1 MRAIVSGLVG
11 VLDEGLLRS
20 TIDGL
25 REVMEKPLK
34 YSELPRLLTGISM
47 VQQPVSPELIDQ
59 LVCQLLATDAHNG
72 VSTALADSIIFSHLT
87 PSNAVRTRLR
97 KMKTV
102 DAAKNIYP
110 TRIDFA
116 TLSQRPEATLKAIEA
131 QQLASVNQDEM
142 VFTSAIAKRVATIG
156 RALGMDSR
164 NPESIAKMVGL
175 LSALGSAN
183 RQLDRISQKRR
194 RKDSDSDD
202 EI

>member
-34 YSELPRLLTGISM
+34 YSELPRFLTGISM

-72 VSTALADSIIFSHLT
+72 VSTALADSIIFSRLT

-116 TLSQRPEATLKAIEA
+116 TLSQRPEATLKAIET

-164 NPESIAKMVGL
+164 NPESTAKMVGL
-175 LSALGSAN
+175 LSALGSAS

>member
-34 YSELPRLLTGISM
+34 YSELPRFLTGISM

-72 VSTALADSIIFSHLT
+72 VSTALADSIIFSHMT

-131 QQLASVNQDEM
+131 QQLASVNQDET

-156 RALGMDSR
+156 RALGILAIQSPLQKWSDCL
-164 NPESIAKMVGL
+164 AH
-175 LSALGSAN
+175 SAL
-183 RQLDRISQKRR
+183 RIAS
-194 RKDSDSDD
+194 
-202 EI
+202 

>member
-47 VQQPVSPELIDQ
+47 VQQLVSPELIDQ

-116 TLSQRPEATLKAIEA
+116 TLSQRPEATLKAIET